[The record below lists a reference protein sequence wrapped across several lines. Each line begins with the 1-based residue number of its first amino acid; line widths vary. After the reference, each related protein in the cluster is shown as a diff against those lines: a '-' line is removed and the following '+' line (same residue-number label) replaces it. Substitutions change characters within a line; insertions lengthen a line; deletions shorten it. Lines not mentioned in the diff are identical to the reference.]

1 MLLTAALLAL
11 SLHVQDTTAFD
22 GAVFAFQVPAGA
34 TVNEN
39 GNGAYFFT
47 DVRRDARVEDQSD
60 ATLKLLV
67 VPDGGGFDVAS
78 LTRGLI
84 GDTGGRMTAAG
95 LTAGANEVVERTFDG
110 HTVAMTRIAYSDANA
125 ALWVFEFGAWQQG
138 GAMVGVVTKCAAA
151 TLEAERAELDAL
163 ALSLDAKEVTA
174 DSTRMLTAG
183 FATVPIPL
191 AAAVQVQAAQGET
204 MHSIGTQ
211 QGNIY
216 LHWGDAQR
224 AALGAHELA
233 WTWRTQHATEVQQ
246 MVQQAGA
253 EYLGLETFLVPWGEG
268 SAPGE
273 AHRVRLADGGALEFR
288 TTTFIQ
294 GGELLLLTAEV
305 GGAQADVQRAR
316 IDTMQAALPAPSDDV
331 GEHFVVV
338 AGMRV
343 DLPVPL
349 AGDWQREQARTFV
362 DYTVRTD
369 TNSVRNGFAVEV
381 CDAGTELAA
390 PSAYAQA
397 FAQRRSPAPANFVF
411 EEGTLETA
419 FGAVPTA
426 SASYQD
432 GDQALRVS
440 CAALPAG
447 ERTVLVAMVTRVED
461 ERGHVDLWRRAVAN
475 AYVDAFDAA
484 AADGRAHVQARRVGL
499 HLPNPQWVAQYI
511 HHPDYA
517 TLHASEPR
525 AALDMWC
532 AGEITSW
539 NLDGTLID
547 LRLEIQEQ
555 LGTTLDAAVGLFGGT
570 RRFGASHALVL
581 GGQKSV
587 DGAAAQL
594 VRCYALRDLGGDVT
608 FQVRAPLDAAERAAT
623 GVEALL
629 DSLATTAEM
638 SESPADFASFGTNW
652 IVPEGFT
659 IDETYSNGFA
669 FLNIVSTAAD
679 SATLSARQFVDTL
692 PDAEANEFAFQREN
706 LTAVLEDEALTFETV
721 DFELDVGG
729 TRVPA
734 VRFVIAA
741 TDTEPATHIVA
752 SARSFGPVTIGFT
765 IAGTPEQLAETELC
779 YQDLVARITAAP
791 LTERFGGPDASF
803 SHAVGTTVT
812 PHASAGSGA
821 VELLL
826 TSPSGAE
833 LVLAHTNGAWT
844 SRPAANELS
853 SSEFAPTIASLATT
867 DTQSAITWANALL
880 TARFPSHGSVTDI
893 ANGVQW
899 TAPPSTDPAAPT
911 TPTYVRVRAWPDKTG
926 GLDLYDTLI
935 DFTDISRTDDATLE
949 ITRELRPLVGRT
961 SFGRILHVRH
971 ADGRTE
977 ERHVHVLRCFD
988 TDVAIDFTIDA
999 RDPAARADAELIAS
1013 SLRLTTQP
1021 TAPGRLIQGN
1031 LVALVVP
1038 WHAAPFIDIYDATAE
1053 QIDVTLDADT
1063 TISLAIGPDT
1073 DEQRALHSLDL
1084 TFLFGA
1090 DPTGGT
1096 PTTLPILGL
1105 DRPGELFTTVSG
1117 ATDLALSRHR
1127 FTAPP
1132 HTLQFLAFY
1141 ATTAAH
1147 TANDAQVRAIAATI
1161 QLR

>member
-1 MLLTAALLAL
+1 MLLTAAFLAL
-11 SLHVQDTTAFD
+11 TLHAQDTTAFD
-22 GAVFAFQVPAGA
+22 GAAFAFEVPAGA

-47 DVRRDARVEDQSD
+47 DVRRDARVEDESD

-138 GAMVGVVTKCAAA
+138 GAMIGVVTKCAAA
-151 TLEAERAELDAL
+151 TLEAERVELDAL

-233 WTWRTQHATEVQQ
+233 WSWRTQHATEVQQ

-288 TTTFIQ
+288 TMTFVQ
-294 GGELLLLTAEV
+294 GGELLHLTAEV

-316 IDTMQAALPAPSDDV
+316 IDTMKAALPAPSDDV
-331 GEHFVVV
+331 GEHFVVA

-343 DLPVPL
+343 DLPVPM
-349 AGDWQREQARTFV
+349 AGDWQRDGGRTFV

-397 FAQRRSPAPANFVF
+397 LAQRRSPAALNFVF
-411 EEGTLETA
+411 EEGSLETA
-419 FGAVPTA
+419 FGVVPTA

-447 ERTVLVAMVTRVED
+447 ERTVLVAMVTRLED
-461 ERGHVDLWRRAVAN
+461 ERGHVDLWRRAVTG

-484 AADGRAHVQARRVGL
+484 AADGRSRVQGRCASL
-499 HLPNPQWVAQYI
+499 FLPNPQWVAQCI
-511 HHPDYA
+511 EQPSFA
-517 TLHASEPR
+517 TLKASEPR
-525 AALDMWC
+525 AALELLRT
-532 AGEITSW
+532 GEATRSSH
-539 NLDGTLID
+539 DD
-547 LRLEIQEQ
+547 LVPAVRTALQNE
-555 LGTTLDAAVGLFGGT
+555 LGTSLEQAPGQFGGT
-570 RRFGASHALVL
+570 RRFDESHALML
-581 GGQKSV
+581 GAHRVV
-587 DGAAAQL
+587 DGGASEL
-594 VRCYALRDLGGDVT
+594 VRFYALRDFAGDVD
-608 FQVRAPLDAAERAAT
+608 FIVNAPLDPAERAAT
-623 GVEALL
+623 GIESLL
-629 DSLATTAEM
+629 DSLVTTAEM

-669 FLNIVSTAAD
+669 FLSVRSTAAN
-679 SATLSARQFVDTL
+679 SATFSARQFVDTL

-803 SHAVGTTVT
+803 SHVVGTTVT

-821 VELLL
+821 IELLL

-833 LVLAHTNGAWT
+833 LVLAHTNGAWST
-844 SRPAANELS
+844 RPAAS
-853 SSEFAPTIASLATT
+853 
-867 DTQSAITWANALL
+867 
-880 TARFPSHGSVTDI
+880 
-893 ANGVQW
+893 
-899 TAPPSTDPAAPT
+899 
-911 TPTYVRVRAWPDKTG
+911 
-926 GLDLYDTLI
+926 DL
-935 DFTDISRTDDATLE
+935 
-949 ITRELRPLVGRT
+949 
-961 SFGRILHVRH
+961 
-971 ADGRTE
+971 
-977 ERHVHVLRCFD
+977 
-988 TDVAIDFTIDA
+988 
-999 RDPAARADAELIAS
+999 AS
-1013 SLRLTTQP
+1013 S
-1021 TAPGRLIQGN
+1021 
-1031 LVALVVP
+1031 
-1038 WHAAPFIDIYDATAE
+1038 
-1053 QIDVTLDADT
+1053 
-1063 TISLAIGPDT
+1063 
-1073 DEQRALHSLDL
+1073 
-1084 TFLFGA
+1084 
-1090 DPTGGT
+1090 
-1096 PTTLPILGL
+1096 
-1105 DRPGELFTTVSG
+1105 
-1117 ATDLALSRHR
+1117 DLAGSD
-1127 FTAPP
+1127 FA
-1132 HTLQFLAFY
+1132 
-1141 ATTAAH
+1141 
-1147 TANDAQVRAIAATI
+1147 
-1161 QLR
+1161 